1 MMNPLIM
8 VKADYRAMRGSA
20 WAVVLLVA
28 FAVAIGV
35 ALSAQEK
42 ALRTS
47 TTRAAAD
54 FDLVIGAAGS
64 ATQLVMTTVYLQPE
78 ALPLMPG
85 ESLKSLGTDPRVKA
99 FAPIAFG
106 DVVRGY
112 PVIGTTLDFV
122 TRWGR
127 YDAPMQG
134 RFFAAEN
141 EAVIGHDVA
150 VQLGE
155 EIIPAHGMG
164 SDNSAK
170 GAPSA
175 LEATH
180 RHETTRLRVVGR
192 LPATGSPWDK
202 AILVPIESVWETHG
216 FGNGHHQDGRIGAP
230 FDAETVPP
238 IPAIVVKPHRMA
250 DAYALRSDY
259 RKSGLMALFPAEI
272 LVSLYRNLGD
282 VRDAMLVASI
292 LNGVLILGAVIL
304 LIVAL
309 FSLRRRR
316 YALLRALGASALY
329 SGAVAWLGAFGLIA
343 TGCLAGL
350 ALGWGLTAALSLWL
364 STQTG
369 LDLHLSP
376 DWAQTLPA
384 LLLLLAGSLF
394 AGLPAVMAYRLSLHE
409 ALRGE

>member
-20 WAVVLLVA
+20 WAIVLLVA

-35 ALSAQEK
+35 ALAAQEK

-64 ATQLVMTTVYLQPE
+64 ATQLVMTTVYVQPE

-85 ESLKSLGTDPRVKA
+85 EILSSLGKDPRVKA

-106 DVVRGY
+106 DVVQGY
-112 PVIGTTLDFV
+112 PVVGTTLDFL

-127 YDAPMQG
+127 YEAPLEG
-134 RFFAAEN
+134 RFFATEN
-141 EAVIGHDVA
+141 EAVIGYDVA
-150 VQLGE
+150 VSLGQ
-155 EIIPAHGMG
+155 EITPAHGLG
-164 SDNSAK
+164 TEPTHQGETSPQEIA
-170 GAPSA
+170 
-175 LEATH
+175 H
-180 RHETTRLRVVGR
+180 RHEGAHLRVVGR

-202 AILVPIESVWETHG
+202 AILVPIESVWEIHG
-216 FGNGHHQDGRIGAP
+216 FGNGHQEDGVIGVP
-230 FDAETVPP
+230 FNAGTIPP
-238 IPAIVVKPHRMA
+238 IPAVVVRPA
-250 DAYALRSDY
+250 SIAGAYALRSDY
-259 RKSGLMALFPAEI
+259 RKNGLMALFPAEI

-292 LNGVLILGAVIL
+292 LNSVLILCAIIL
-304 LIVAL
+304 LIVAI

-316 YALLRALGASALY
+316 YALLRALGASAFY
-329 SGAVAWLGAFGLIA
+329 SGLVAWLGAFGLIT

-350 ALGWGLTAALSLWL
+350 ALGWVLTAALSLWL
-364 STQTG
+364 SAQTG
-369 LDLHLSP
+369 LDLQLSP
-376 DWAQTLPA
+376 DWTQTMPA
-384 LLLLLAGSLF
+384 LMLLMAGSLF
-394 AGLPAVMAYRLSLHE
+394 ACLPAVMAYRLSLHE
-409 ALRGE
+409 TLRGE

>member
-1 MMNPLIM
+1 MMNPLII

-85 ESLKSLGTDPRVKA
+85 EILKSLGKDPRVKA

-141 EAVIGHDVA
+141 EAVVGHDVA

-155 EIIPAHGMG
+155 EIIPAHGLG
-164 SDNSAK
+164 SDNSVK
-170 GAPSA
+170 GATSA
-175 LEATH
+175 LEANH

-216 FGNGHHQDGRIGAP
+216 FGNGHSQDGQIGAP
-230 FDAETVPP
+230 FDAEKVPP
-238 IPAIVVKPHRMA
+238 LPAIVVKPHRIA

-259 RKSGLMALFPAEI
+259 RKYGLMALFPAEI

-292 LNGVLILGAVIL
+292 LNSVLILCAIIL
-304 LIVAL
+304 LIIAI

-329 SGAVAWLGAFGLIA
+329 SGLVAWLGAFGLIA
-343 TGCLAGL
+343 AGCLAGL
-350 ALGWGLTAALSLWL
+350 ALGWVLTAALSLWL
-364 STQTG
+364 SAQTG
-369 LDLHLSP
+369 LDLQLSP
-376 DWAQTLPA
+376 DWTQTMPA
-384 LLLLLAGSLF
+384 LMLLMAGSLF
-394 AGLPAVMAYRLSLHE
+394 ACLPAVMAYRLSLHE
-409 ALRGE
+409 TLRGE

>member
-85 ESLKSLGTDPRVKA
+85 EFLKSLGTDPRVKA

-134 RFFAAEN
+134 RFFEAEN
-141 EAVIGHDVA
+141 EAVVGHDVTL
-150 VQLGE
+150 QLGE
-155 EIIPAHGMG
+155 EIIPAHGLAP
-164 SDNSAK
+164 DNSSQ
-170 GAPSA
+170 GTTSA
-175 LEATH
+175 LEESH

-202 AILVPIESVWETHG
+202 AILIPIESVWETHG
-216 FGNGHHQDGRIGAP
+216 LANGHDQDGPIGAP
-230 FDAETVPP
+230 FDAEKVPP
-238 IPAIVVKPHRMA
+238 LPAIVVKPHRIA

-259 RKSGLMALFPAEI
+259 RKNGLMALFPAEI

-316 YALLRALGASALY
+316 YALLRTLGASALY
-329 SGAVAWLGAFGLIA
+329 SGAVAWLGAFGLITA
-343 TGCLAGL
+343 GCLSGL
-350 ALGWGLTAALSLWL
+350 AMGWILTAALSLWL

-376 DWAQTLPA
+376 DWTQTLPA

-394 AGLPAVMAYRLSLHE
+394 AGLPSVMAYRLSLHE

>member
-1 MMNPLIM
+1 MMNPFIM

-20 WAVVLLVA
+20 WAIVLLVA

-35 ALSAQEK
+35 ALAAQEK

-64 ATQLVMTTVYLQPE
+64 ATQLVMTTVYVQPE

-85 ESLKSLGTDPRVKA
+85 DILSSLGQDPRVKA

-106 DVVRGY
+106 DVVQGY
-112 PVIGTTLDFV
+112 PVVGTTLDFV

-127 YDAPMQG
+127 YDAPFEG
-134 RFFAAEN
+134 RFFAKEN
-141 EAVIGHDVA
+141 EAVIGYDVA
-150 VQLGE
+150 VSLGQ
-155 EIIPAHGMG
+155 EITPAHGLG
-164 SDNSAK
+164 PEPTHQGGTSPQEIA
-170 GAPSA
+170 
-175 LEATH
+175 H
-180 RHETTRLRVVGR
+180 RHEGAHLRVVGR

-202 AILVPIESVWETHG
+202 AILVPIESVWEIHG
-216 FGNGHHQDGRIGAP
+216 FGNGHQEGDAIGVP
-230 FDAETVPP
+230 FNAETIPP
-238 IPAIVVKPHRMA
+238 IPAVVVRPTTVA
-250 DAYALRSDY
+250 NAYALRGDY
-259 RKSGLMALFPAEI
+259 RKKNLMALFPAEI

-292 LNGVLILGAVIL
+292 LNGVLILCAVIL
-304 LIVAL
+304 LIIAI

-329 SGAVAWLGAFGLIA
+329 SGLVAWLGAFGLIA

-350 ALGWGLTAALSLWL
+350 LLGWVLTAALSLWL
-364 STQTG
+364 SAQTG
-369 LDLHLSP
+369 LDLQLSP
-376 DWAQTLPA
+376 DWAQTMPA
-384 LLLLLAGSLF
+384 MLLLMAGSLF
-394 AGLPAVMAYRLSLHE
+394 ACLPAVMAYRLSLHE

>member
-20 WAVVLLVA
+20 WAIVLLVA

-54 FDLVIGAAGS
+54 FDLLIGAAGS
-64 ATQLVMTTVYLQPE
+64 ATQLVLTTVYVQPE

-85 ESLKSLGTDPRVKA
+85 EILKVLSTDPRVKA

-112 PVIGTTLDFV
+112 PVVGTTMDFV

-127 YDAPMQG
+127 YDTPLEG
-134 RFFAAEN
+134 RFFGNEN
-141 EAVIGHDVA
+141 EAVLGHDVA
-150 VQLGE
+150 LPLGE
-155 EIIPAHGMG
+155 EIIPAHGLDSNRNPQG
-164 SDNSAK
+164 ETSAQ
-170 GAPSA
+170 
-175 LEATH
+175 EVVH

-192 LPATGSPWDK
+192 LPAIGSPWDK
-202 AILVPIESVWETHG
+202 AILIPIESVWETHG
-216 FGNGHHQDGRIGAP
+216 FGHGHQHDGSIGLP
-230 FDAETVPP
+230 FDAETLPP
-238 IPAIVVKPHRMA
+238 IPAIVVKPQRIA

-259 RKSGLMALFPAEI
+259 RKNGLMALFPAEV
-272 LVSLYRNLGD
+272 LVALYRNLGD
-282 VRDAMLVASI
+282 VRDVMLVASI
-292 LNGVLILGAVIL
+292 LNGVLILCAISL
-304 LIVAL
+304 LILAI

-316 YALLRALGASALY
+316 YALLRALGASAWY

-350 ALGWGLTAALSLWL
+350 LIGWLLTMALSHWL
-364 STQTG
+364 STQSG

-376 DWAQTLPA
+376 DWVQTLPA

-394 AGLPAVMAYRLSLHE
+394 ACLPAVMAYRLSLHE
-409 ALRGE
+409 TLRDG